1 MAKQKEKQKDKQ
13 HPADLE
19 AVEES
24 PEGAAEETAEQNSEE
39 IKEAPDLETL
49 QEELAEALAKAEENL
64 DGWQRAQAEFANYK
78 KRVDRERIQV
88 FEDAVGRAAKR
99 YLEIADD
106 LERALNN
113 RPQEG
118 DGAEWAEGIELVH
131 RKLLNFL
138 ESEGVKPM
146 QVEGEQFDPSL
157 HEAISQDESDDH
169 ESGQI
174 IEVIQQ
180 GYMLGE
186 RVLRP
191 ALVRI
196 AR

>member
-1 MAKQKEKQKDKQ
+1 MAKEKKDEKEVKAAA
-13 HPADLE
+13 ADGDQPERDAAQEAQLLE
-19 AVEES
+19 QIEGLQAEL
-24 PEGAAEETAEQNSEE
+24 EGAQAQA
-39 IKEAPDLETL
+39 A
-49 QEELAEALAKAEENL
+49 ENL